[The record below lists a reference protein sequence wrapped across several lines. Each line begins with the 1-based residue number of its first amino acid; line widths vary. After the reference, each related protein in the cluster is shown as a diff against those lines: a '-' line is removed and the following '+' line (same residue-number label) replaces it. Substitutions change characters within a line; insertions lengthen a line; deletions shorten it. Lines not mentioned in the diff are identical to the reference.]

1 MNDEPEC
8 SGVAASW
15 CPSCGDCTCPREDD
29 GEPVVLTA
37 EPATIERMWP
47 KTYVVHNPSCPLH
60 GTAST
65 HGATAAKRAM
75 GT

>member
-15 CPSCGDCTCPREDD
+15 CPSCGDCTCPRQDA
-29 GEPVVLTA
+29 GGPVVLTA
-37 EPATIERMWP
+37 GPAAIGRLGA
-47 KTYVVHNPSCPLH
+47 KTYALHNPSCPHH